1 MRLTRGAF
9 LSEVYPFNLRTIFET
24 MLDLKLTALVV
35 FVFSVCLIVGWSRLE
50 NIEKSYNAKLA
61 DLSRLKS
68 LDSTLQAK
76 HNDSLRQVIYE
87 RRNKL

>member
-1 MRLTRGAF
+1 MT
-9 LSEVYPFNLRTIFET
+9 
-24 MLDLKLTALVV
+24 DLKLTALVV
-35 FVFSVCLIVGWSRLE
+35 FVFSVCLLVGWSRLE

-68 LDSTLQAK
+68 KDSALQAK

-87 RRNKL
+87 YRNKL